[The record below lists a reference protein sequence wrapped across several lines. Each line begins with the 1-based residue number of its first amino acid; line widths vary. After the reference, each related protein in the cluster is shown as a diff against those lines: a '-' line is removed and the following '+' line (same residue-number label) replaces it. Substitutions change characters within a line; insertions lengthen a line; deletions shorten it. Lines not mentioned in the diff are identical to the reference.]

1 MVSRA
6 EAVAAAVPSTPSK
19 AKPTWQEYEHQAET
33 VGMDVD
39 APQQESAIVGS
50 SPRRRKSKKPKKPL
64 DNADPKMLGDEA
76 YRPVELKQV
85 SGGALTHE
93 AVVFSSDSSLFFLA
107 KDNAVAVYNVE
118 NAEMVQSMAAANKK
132 QGDQTATIHA
142 IVADPDQAEG
152 QHRVYTFSADCRARL
167 WDADTGSLVR
177 EWRLPGGVAAYVV
190 ADPLRSNA
198 FYCAMR
204 SAPVKNQKPN
214 MDKMK
219 YMVSRLTLAE
229 DGSVQAEQLFKMS
242 GLVGLCV
249 RGDGQWVAAYAMFR
263 VVLAQVR
270 GSGKVVQH
278 SWGMTERVSALAFHP
293 GEPVLAVG
301 DWRGRIMFWHCVDDH
316 LLGSQPT
323 TDRRVSRHSH
333 HWHAHR
339 VNTVAFAESGTT
351 MLSGGEEGV
360 LVLWQLPTD
369 SRSFVPRLG
378 SDVMGIAISPDQAFY
393 AVTLRDNTVKVLSAA
408 TRSLVAS
415 LQGLTFADSSQ
426 CSKPRLAR
434 ALQPNAFTT
443 GLVVHPTTHHVVL
456 NGEPG
461 HLQVYSALS
470 DRHVVSVEVAS
481 FNRTGGSQVAA
492 SQPHVDLV
500 QYSSDGAWMATVDSR
515 KNAECYLKFWSHDPA
530 AQKYRL
536 ATRIDAPHMS
546 GGVSAL
552 AFQPPRQGQP
562 LLCVTTGRADACFR
576 VWALQ
581 TRGTGHH
588 YWSCRSTVRYREQF
602 PRAVAFSA
610 DGSTLAVAFG
620 GAVTLW
626 DPATCLAPA
635 AVLVASAQ
643 TPAISGLAFVGES
656 PYLATWSSTRLDM
669 WNLLTGSVWWTLAMP
684 LLAVTVHPRVSLLAV
699 AVCQDSAADSLD
711 ASLLVLTP
719 ESPNP
724 IVALSH
730 PVGVEALA
738 FAPSSS
744 NKRGNHPAAAT
755 KQLVDPLDHNILIV
769 LTPTGLL
776 NIYGATDSDQKE
788 TVVPKAAST
797 AKAMSS
803 AVFANIFGK
812 PKTTPTPVTASGAA
826 TNSHVRQAMR
836 LVRSAVQSAYVNA
849 PYHVLPPVSALYDQ
863 FFTAQMHPTTP
874 DTLVPSTSDDAEDTA
889 MADTETEEKTL
900 ETAATMSRPAT
911 VDDLWSE
918 ANTSLLQSICLGFQA
933 KAN

>member
-1 MVSRA
+1 MAGKKS
-6 EAVAAAVPSTPSK
+6 AVKTAVPSTPK
-19 AKPTWQEYEHQAET
+19 ANHAKQVIDRPAET
-33 VGMDVD
+33 MDVD
-39 APQQESAIVGS
+39 APQESGIVGS
-50 SPRRRKSKKPKKPL
+50 SPRRRKSKKSKKAAE
-64 DNADPKMLGDEA
+64 NTDPSNVDEA
-76 YRPVELKQV
+76 YRTVELKQV
-85 SGGALTHE
+85 SGGTLTHE
-93 AVVFSSDSSLFFLA
+93 AIVFSSDSSLFFLA

-118 NAEMVQSMAAANKK
+118 NAEMVQSIAVDNKK
-132 QGDQTATIHA
+132 QGDQAATIHA
-142 IVADPDQAEG
+142 IVADPDQSRRG
-152 QHRVYTFSADCRARL
+152 VYTFSADSRARL
-167 WDADTGSLVR
+167 WDADTGRLIR
-177 EWRLPGGVAAYVV
+177 QWRLPGGVAAYVV

-198 FYCAMR
+198 FYCGMR
-204 SAPVKNQKPN
+204 QAPVKNQKPN
-214 MDKMK
+214 MDKMR
-219 YMVSRLTLAE
+219 YTISRLTLAE
-229 DGSVQAEQLFKMS
+229 DGSVETEPLFKMT
-242 GLVGLCV
+242 GTVGLCV
-249 RGDGQWVAAYAMFR
+249 RGDSQWVAAYAKFR

-270 GSGKVVQH
+270 SNGQVVEH
-278 SWGMTERVSALAFHP
+278 SWRMIERVSALAFHP

-301 DWRGRIMFWHCVDDH
+301 DWRGRIMFWHCVDTQ
-316 LLGSQPT
+316 LLGSDPSS
-323 TDRRVSRHSH
+323 DRRVTRNAH

-339 VNTVAFAESGTT
+339 VNTIAFAESGTT

-360 LVLWQLPTD
+360 LVLWQLVTGA
-369 SRSFVPRLG
+369 RAFVPRLG
-378 SDVMGIAISPDQAFY
+378 SDVMGVAISPDQAHY
-393 AVTLRDNTVKVLSAA
+393 AVTLRDNTVKVLAAA

-426 CSKPRLAR
+426 PTHPRLAR

-470 DRHVVSVEVAS
+470 DRHVVSVEIAS

-492 SQPHVDLV
+492 RQPHVDLV

-515 KNAECYLKFWSHDPA
+515 SEQDAECYLKFWNLDPA
-530 AQKYRL
+530 TQKYRL
-536 ATRIDAPHMS
+536 ATRIDAPHMG

-552 AFQPPRQGQP
+552 AFQPPRAGQP
-562 LLCVTTGRADACFR
+562 LLCVTTGRAEACFR

-581 TRGTGHH
+581 TRGTDHH
-588 YWSCRSTVRYREQF
+588 FWTCRSTARYREQL

-643 TPAISGLAFVGES
+643 TPALSGLAFVGES
-656 PYLATWSSTRLDM
+656 SYLAAWSSTRLDM

-684 LLAVTVHPRVSLLAV
+684 LVAVTVHPRIPLLAV
-699 AVCQDSAADSLD
+699 AAHQTHSGPLD
-711 ASLLVLTP
+711 ASLLLLSP

-724 IVALSH
+724 LVALPH
-730 PVGVEALA
+730 PAGVEALA
-738 FAPSSS
+738 FVPSSTP
-744 NKRGNHPAAAT
+744 KRSSYSSE
-755 KQLVDPLDHNILIV
+755 KQLADPLDHNMLVV

-776 NIYGATDSDQKE
+776 NVYGAADNEPKE
-788 TVVPKAAST
+788 IVSKVSSSAV
-797 AKAMSS
+797 AMSS

-812 PKTTPTPVTASGAA
+812 SGKTPVPAAASTTAANA
-826 TNSHVRQAMR
+826 HVRQAMR

-863 FFTAQMHPTTP
+863 FVTAQMHPATA
-874 DTLVPSTSDDAEDTA
+874 DALVPSTSDEDEEDAV
-889 MADTETEEKTL
+889 MADADIEK
-900 ETAATMSRPAT
+900 EASVAAVVNRPAT

-918 ANTSLLQSICLGFQA
+918 ANPDFIQSICSGFQA
-933 KAN
+933 KTS

>member
-6 EAVAAAVPSTPSK
+6 EAVSAVVPSTPSK
-19 AKPTWQEYEHQAET
+19 AKPTKQEHGHQAET
-33 VGMDVD
+33 VVMDVD
-39 APQQESAIVGS
+39 APQESAIVGS
-50 SPRRRKSKKPKKPL
+50 SPRRRKSKKAKKPL
-64 DNADPKMLGDEA
+64 DHADPNQLSDET
-76 YRPVELKQV
+76 YRAVELKQV
-85 SGGALTHE
+85 SGGTLTHE

-107 KDNAVAVYNVE
+107 KDNAVAVYNAE

-132 QGDQTATIHA
+132 QGDQAATIHA

-152 QHRVYTFSADCRARL
+152 QRRVYTFSADCRARL
-167 WDADTGSLVR
+167 WDADAGSLVR

-190 ADPLRSNA
+190 ADPQRSNV

-204 SAPVKNQKPN
+204 SVPVKNQRLS

-219 YMVSRLTLAE
+219 CMVSRLTLAE
-229 DGSVQAEQLFKMS
+229 DGSVQSEQLFKMT
-242 GLVGLCV
+242 GLLGLCV
-249 RGDGQWVAAYAMFR
+249 RGDGQWVAAYAKFR

-270 GSGKVVQH
+270 GSGKAVQH

-301 DWRGRIMFWHCVDDH
+301 DWRGRIMFWHCVDAQ
-316 LLGSQPT
+316 LLGAQPT
-323 TDRRVSRHSH
+323 ADRRVSRHSH

-360 LVLWQLPTD
+360 LVLWQLATD

-378 SDVMGIAISPDQAFY
+378 SDVMGVAISPNQALY
-393 AVTLRDNTVKVLSAA
+393 AVTLRDNTVKVLAAA

-426 CSKPRLAR
+426 CAKPRLAR

-461 HLQVYSALS
+461 HLQVYSAQS

-515 KNAECYLKFWSHDPA
+515 KSAECYLKFWSHDPA
-530 AQKYRL
+530 TQKYRL
-536 ATRIDAPHMS
+536 ATRIDAPHVS

-581 TRGTGHH
+581 TRGTDHH

-656 PYLATWSSTRLDM
+656 PYLAAWSSERLDM
-669 WNLLTGSVWWTLAMP
+669 WNLLTGSVWWTLVMH

-699 AVCQDSAADSLD
+699 AARQDPAADSLD

-738 FAPSSS
+738 FVPSSS
-744 NKRGNHPAAAT
+744 TKRSNHPAATA
-755 KQLVDPLDHNILIV
+755 KQLVDPLDHNMLIV

-776 NIYGATDSDQKE
+776 NIYGATDNDHKE
-788 TVVPKAAST
+788 TVISKASP

-812 PKTTPTPVTASGAA
+812 PNSAPAPVAGSGVAA
-826 TNSHVRQAMR
+826 NAHVRQAMR

-863 FFTAQMHPTTP
+863 FVTAQMHPTTP
-874 DTLVPSTSDDAEDTA
+874 DIPVPTTSDDVEDA
-889 MADTETEEKTL
+889 VMADTEKEEI
-900 ETAATMSRPAT
+900 AAAVSKPAT
-911 VDDLWSE
+911 VDDL
-918 ANTSLLQSICLGFQA
+918 
-933 KAN
+933 